1 MGLADS
7 RDRKKASG
15 QSMAGAGGG
24 VEAEDIRDRGQM
36 PRAQMGPQRWWI
48 FVYTIEEGKPESGPK
63 HRERLSEQ

>member
-24 VEAEDIRDRGQM
+24 VEAEDIRDRGQILRLR
-36 PRAQMGPQRWWI
+36 RACKDGG
-48 FVYTIEEGKPESGPK
+48 F
-63 HRERLSEQ
+63 LSTP